1 MKKGILKCATALILT
16 TGVVSHA
23 TPITHAATQTDQT
36 GKVKVAKI
44 NDAQFKVAINKY
56 ATGKVVDGKA
66 TITDKATNKSVQLP
80 TSVKTKDGVKAN
92 VAYKIHNG
100 YIVGD
105 VIIPYDKKIT
115 TYSTNWKKC
124 ALGTGG
130 GAVIGGGG
138 GALSGATY
146 GGMTATPIGVGAGTA
161 IGAAIGAVGGGLTG
175 AATFCF

>member
-1 MKKGILKCATALILT
+1 MT

-23 TPITHAATQTDQT
+23 TPITHAATQADHT
-36 GKVKVAKI
+36 GKVKIAKI

-66 TITDKATNKSVQLP
+66 TVTDKATKKSEQLP
-80 TSVKTKDGVKAN
+80 TTVKTKNGVTAN
-92 VAYKIHNG
+92 IAYKIHNG

-105 VIIPYDKKIT
+105 VILPENKQIT

-124 ALGTGG
+124 VLGT
-130 GAVIGGGG
+130 GGGG

-146 GGMTATPIGVGAGTA
+146 VGMTATPIGVGAGTA
-161 IGAAIGAVGGGLTG
+161 IGATIGAVGGGLTG